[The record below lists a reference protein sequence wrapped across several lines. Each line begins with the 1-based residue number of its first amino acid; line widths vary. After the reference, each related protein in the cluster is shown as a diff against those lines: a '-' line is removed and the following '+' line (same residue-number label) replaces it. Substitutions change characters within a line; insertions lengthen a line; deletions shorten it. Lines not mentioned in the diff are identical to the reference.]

1 MKIFTKIIKVPCR
14 LTQSETETVNNCL
27 KIILRVKFFINTEL
41 IKGRTTLPENITV
54 ENRKATLHYCIK
66 SNLLSQTKLS
76 VGFDFVRYSF
86 RI

>member
-14 LTQSETETVNNCL
+14 LTQSETETLNNCL
-27 KIILRVKFFINTEL
+27 KIILRVTFFINTEL

-66 SNLLSQTKLS
+66 SNLQ
-76 VGFDFVRYSF
+76 V
-86 RI
+86 IC